1 MWMFFMGLAFA
12 DAAVTD
18 ITKLM
23 ASKIP
28 SIFFIFI
35 KRHLLKTNDKKLL
48 EMIGKKRKKKQ
59 WGYTSQTNSLK
70 LRAMKVSLA

>member
-1 MWMFFMGLAFA
+1 MGFAFA

-18 ITKLM
+18 ITKLT

-35 KRHLLKTNDKKLL
+35 KRHLLKTTDEKLL
-48 EMIGKKRKKKQ
+48 EMIEKKRKKMQ
-59 WGYTSQTNSLK
+59 AGYTLQTDSLK
-70 LRAMKVSLA
+70 LRAMKVPLI

>member
-1 MWMFFMGLAFA
+1 MWIFFTGFAFA

-18 ITKLM
+18 ITKLT

-35 KRHLLKTNDKKLL
+35 KRHLLRITVKKLL
-48 EMIGKKRKKKQ
+48 EIIGKKRKKSSGDTHRKQ
-59 WGYTSQTNSLK
+59 I
-70 LRAMKVSLA
+70 A